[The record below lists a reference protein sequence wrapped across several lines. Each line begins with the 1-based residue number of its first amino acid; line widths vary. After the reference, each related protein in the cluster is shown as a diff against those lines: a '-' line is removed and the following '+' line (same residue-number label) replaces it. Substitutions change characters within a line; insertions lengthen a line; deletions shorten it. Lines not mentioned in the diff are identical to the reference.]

1 LASQQQ
7 QGNWVYKLAGTG
19 AANDPGRPKGTISS
33 LSMHAAG
40 LSTAYLLSDFLQL
53 NKRAKSMNKA
63 LGKRQVGLPRTVSIY
78 VKPVGGD
85 DALIQRSGPLVPFDR
100 GRLSNGTRAGNIYLT
115 NQFRVEVS
123 SWNNYYLYALE
134 RYAYFREQ
142 SEGDVGDGVLA
153 TWYDQ
158 TVDHLRTTVKGDGS
172 FTSDGREAG
181 LIATSFAVLVLVR
194 SSEVINQP
202 PITTTLLGARGFEE
216 DAILREGRNGV
227 IRQVKAEKN
236 LQDLIDGMKDGEASQ
251 AQLQDLSDSLK
262 KQIVEFRQKDD
273 KSRGEIKAF
282 LQSMISAENYFR
294 RLISVRFLAAE
305 QDMDNVPALI
315 YALGDPDF
323 RICLEAHDGLRLISR
338 KVDSMKISPQTR
350 KDAKRDKEA
359 RKADEENNCRF
370 EFDSIKRKWTDW
382 FLKIRPDAELLD

>member
-1 LASQQQ
+1 
-7 QGNWVYKLAGTG
+7 
-19 AANDPGRPKGTISS
+19 
-33 LSMHAAG
+33 
-40 LSTAYLLSDFLQL
+40 
-53 NKRAKSMNKA
+53 
-63 LGKRQVGLPRTVSIY
+63 
-78 VKPVGGD
+78 
-85 DALIQRSGPLVPFDR
+85 
-100 GRLSNGTRAGNIYLT
+100 
-115 NQFRVEVS
+115 
-123 SWNNYYLYALE
+123 
-134 RYAYFREQ
+134 
-142 SEGDVGDGVLA
+142 
-153 TWYDQ
+153 
-158 TVDHLRTTVKGDGS
+158 
-172 FTSDGREAG
+172 
-181 LIATSFAVLVLVR
+181 
-194 SSEVINQP
+194 
-202 PITTTLLGARGFEE
+202 
-216 DAILREGRNGV
+216 
-227 IRQVKAEKN
+227 
-236 LQDLIDGMKDGEASQ
+236 LIDGMKDGEASQ